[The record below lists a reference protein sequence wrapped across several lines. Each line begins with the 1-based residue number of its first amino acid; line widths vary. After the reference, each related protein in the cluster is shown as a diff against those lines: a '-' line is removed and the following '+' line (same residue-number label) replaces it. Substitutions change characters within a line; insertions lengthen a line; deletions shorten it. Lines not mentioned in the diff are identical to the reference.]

1 MKTELDALHIKES
14 SIHTLC
20 EEYRKNNQIDPKMY
34 EAYSVKRGLR
44 NADGTGVL
52 AGLTNICNVHGYVIN
67 EGEREPVEGWL
78 SYRGINV
85 EDIVAGCVAGNRFG
99 FEETVY
105 LLLFG
110 QLPTREEL
118 ERFMVL
124 MGKFRDIP
132 PTFFEDMI
140 LKAPSPDVM
149 NKLGRSVL
157 SLYSYDD
164 APEDRSL
171 ESELG
176 KAIALKLAENG
187 ADVAIIFVGPE
198 QPALE
203 TKGEIEALGRKAV
216 CYECDVR
223 DEQAVEDTV
232 AQVKKDLGKVD
243 ILVNNAGITRDGLMV
258 TMKDEDYDMV
268 LDINL
273 KGAFHMI
280 RACYRD
286 FMRKRSGKIINISSI
301 AGLVGNVGQVNYAAS
316 KAGLIGL
323 SKSVAKE
330 LGSRGV
336 CCNCIAPGFIETAM
350 TKDIKEDNP
359 LLVQVPMKKMG
370 TPEDV
375 ANVALFLAS
384 PESDYITGET
394 IRVDGGLAI

>member
-1 MKTELDALHIKES
+1 MKLEGKIAL
-14 SIHTLC
+14 
-20 EEYRKNNQIDPKMY
+20 
-34 EAYSVKRGLR
+34 V
-44 NADGTGVL
+44 TG
-52 AGLTNICNVHGYVIN
+52 ASQG
-67 EGEREPVEGWL
+67 
-78 SYRGINV
+78 
-85 EDIVAGCVAGNRFG
+85 
-99 FEETVY
+99 
-105 LLLFG
+105 
-110 QLPTREEL
+110 
-118 ERFMVL
+118 
-124 MGKFRDIP
+124 
-132 PTFFEDMI
+132 
-140 LKAPSPDVM
+140 
-149 NKLGRSVL
+149 
-157 SLYSYDD
+157 
-164 APEDRSL
+164 
-171 ESELG
+171 LG

-187 ADVAIIFVGPE
+187 ADVAIIFVGPQE
-198 QPALE
+198 PALE
-203 TKGEIEALGRKAV
+203 TKAEIEALGRRAE
-216 CYECDVR
+216 CYPCDVR

-243 ILVNNAGITRDGLMV
+243 ILVNNAGVTRDGLMV

-280 RACYRD
+280 HACYRD

-336 CCNCIAPGFIETAM
+336 CCNCIAPGFIETDM

>member
-1 MKTELDALHIKES
+1 MKLEGKIAL
-14 SIHTLC
+14 
-20 EEYRKNNQIDPKMY
+20 
-34 EAYSVKRGLR
+34 V
-44 NADGTGVL
+44 TG
-52 AGLTNICNVHGYVIN
+52 ASQG
-67 EGEREPVEGWL
+67 
-78 SYRGINV
+78 
-85 EDIVAGCVAGNRFG
+85 
-99 FEETVY
+99 
-105 LLLFG
+105 
-110 QLPTREEL
+110 
-118 ERFMVL
+118 
-124 MGKFRDIP
+124 
-132 PTFFEDMI
+132 
-140 LKAPSPDVM
+140 
-149 NKLGRSVL
+149 
-157 SLYSYDD
+157 
-164 APEDRSL
+164 
-171 ESELG
+171 LG

-187 ADVAIIFVGPE
+187 ADVAIIYVGPE
-198 QPALE
+198 EPALE
-203 TKGEIEALGRKAV
+203 TQREIEALGRRAV
-216 CYECDVR
+216 CYPCDVR

-243 ILVNNAGITRDGLMV
+243 ILVNNAGVTRDGLMV
-258 TMKDEDYDMV
+258 TMKDQDYDMV

-273 KGAFHMI
+273 KGAFYMI

-316 KAGLIGL
+316 KAGLIGM

-359 LLVQVPMKKMG
+359 LLVQVPMRKMG